1 MEKKQIIELID
12 RMIDSYEMDLKDE
25 ELMSTKCTFELIAK
39 THIITLNY
47 IKGVLK

>member
-25 ELMSTKCTFELIAK
+25 ELMSTKCTFKNVAK
-39 THIITLNY
+39 TNIMTLKN